1 MMGLSNL
8 GIFHTAIGLV
18 AVLCGFIALIRDK
31 EISLNNRLG
40 QTYLIT
46 TLITALTALGIFRHG
61 GFGPPHALALLTI
74 AALAV
79 GTVAARSTVLGR
91 AAPYVQA
98 VCYSST
104 ILFHLIPGVTESSTR
119 LPPAAPFVASADG
132 PELKAVYLILL
143 VVFLIGV
150 TLQVRRLR
158 ASLL

>member
-1 MMGLSNL
+1 M
-8 GIFHTAIGLV
+8 
-18 AVLCGFIALIRDK
+18 
-31 EISLNNRLG
+31 RLG

-79 GTVAARSTVLGR
+79 GTVAANSTLLGR

-104 ILFHLIPGVTESSTR
+104 MLFHL
-119 LPPAAPFVASADG
+119 LVA
-132 PELKAVYLILL
+132 
-143 VVFLIGV
+143 FLIGV